1 MAVISSGVLN
11 ALRTSFRADF
21 QNALAGVDP
30 QYEKVASTIPSTT
43 KSNTYGWLGAMPAF
57 REWVGSRQFESLK
70 EHGYA
75 IVNKT
80 FESSVEVGRD
90 DIEDD
95 NLGVYKP
102 AVQELAREG
111 GLFPDE
117 LVFGLLKAGFTTECY
132 DGQNFFD
139 AEHPVNAAHDGSGA
153 DSFVSNVKI
162 NEGYT
167 GDAWY
172 LLDTSRSLKP
182 LIWQNRR
189 SLDLTTKFNPNDES
203 VFVNNTFQFG
213 ADLRGNAGFG
223 FWQMAFGVK
232 DTLNAENFWH
242 AWSAMRNLAGDGGKK
257 LKIKPSLLVVPTSL
271 ERQATELLERQFKN
285 EDGATVDNELHGK
298 VELLVVDAL

>member
-1 MAVISSGVLN
+1 MAVINSTVLN
-11 ALRTSFRADF
+11 AIRTSFRADF
-21 QNALAGVDP
+21 QNALEGVQP
-30 QYEKVASTIPSTT
+30 QYEKVASVIPSTT
-43 KSNTYGWLGAMPAF
+43 KSNTYGWLGAMPSF
-57 REWVGSRQFESLK
+57 REWVGARQFQSLK

-80 FESSVEVGRD
+80 FESSVEVSRD

-95 NLGVYKP
+95 NLGIYKP

-117 LVFGLLKAGFTTECY
+117 LVFGLLKDGFSTACF

-139 AEHPVNAAHDGSGA
+139 ADHPVNEKHDGSGA
-153 DSFVSNVKI
+153 DVSVANIKV
-162 NEGYT
+162 NASYT
-167 GDAWY
+167 GEPWY

-189 SLDLTTKFNPNDES
+189 SLNLTTKFNPNDES

-223 FWQMAFGVK
+223 FWQMAYGMK
-232 DTLNAENFWH
+232 DELNAENFWH
-242 AWSAMRNLAGDGGKK
+242 AYMGMKSFTRDGGGK
-257 LKIKPSLLVVPTSL
+257 LKIKPTLLVVPASL

-285 EDGATVDNELHGK
+285 EGGATVDNELHKK
-298 VELLVVDAL
+298 VDLLVVDSL

>member
-1 MAVISSGVLN
+1 MAVINSQVLN
-11 ALRTSFRADF
+11 AIRTSFRADF
-21 QNALAGVDP
+21 QKALEGTAP
-30 QYEKVASTIPSTT
+30 QFEKVASAIPSTT
-43 KSNTYGWLGAMPAF
+43 KSNTYGWLGAMPSF
-57 REWVGSRQFESLK
+57 REWVGARQFQNLK

-75 IVNKT
+75 ITNKT
-80 FESSVEVGRD
+80 FESSVEVSRD

-95 NLGVYKP
+95 NLGIYKP

-111 GLFPDE
+111 ALFPDE
-117 LVFGLLKAGFTTECY
+117 LVFGLLKAGFTTPCF

-139 AEHPVNAAHDGSGA
+139 VDHPVNAKHDGSGSDA
-153 DSFVSNVKI
+153 SVSNVKI
-162 NEGYT
+162 NAGYQ
-167 GDAWY
+167 GEPWY

-189 SLDLTTKFNPNDES
+189 NLDLTTKFNPNDES

-242 AWSAMRNLAGDGGKK
+242 AYMAMKALTRDGGAK
-257 LKIKPSLLVVPTSL
+257 LKIKPTLLVVPASL
-271 ERQATELLERQFKN
+271 ERAATELLERQFKT
-285 EDGATVDNELHGK
+285 EGGATVDNELHGK